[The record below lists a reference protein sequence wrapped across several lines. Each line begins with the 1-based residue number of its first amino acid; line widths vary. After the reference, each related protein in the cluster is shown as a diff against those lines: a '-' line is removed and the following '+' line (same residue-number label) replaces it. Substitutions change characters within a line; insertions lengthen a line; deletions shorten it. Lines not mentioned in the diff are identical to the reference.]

1 MALRLGRVLRAA
13 GRLAAAGVAL
23 CVGLGAAAQ
32 ATPDGPAA
40 WTVNGKAM
48 PIGDFVAQVADVID
62 KTIVLDPRVK
72 NQEVTVISNVSLD
85 ADGVYALFLT
95 VLKAHG
101 LGVVVNDDVLSIV
114 QQPAIRQSA
123 GPVAEGMDGPADQFI
138 TQVVPVSYVQST
150 ELQKILRQLLPQ
162 TSHIA
167 AIEQP
172 NVLLIA
178 AYAANMERILKV
190 VREVDVVDKD
200 EVIKRPLEHA
210 WVGSLATVLEEI
222 APDEIGRSA
231 KGPRRVQIVANERD
245 NSLVLRGKAHAI
257 AEALRLIDKLDVAET
272 ATNAARVIH
281 LNHADAATTAPLLD
295 QLVNGGVGG
304 EAIGPVA
311 SILADET
318 LNALI
323 IRADPTTLNEILATV
338 AQLDVRRA
346 QVLIEA
352 AVVEVSVNTVD
363 NAGVEWAAGDGRGS
377 TVPVLSTTLN
387 GIVSGLLTRLGE
399 SGSVSVDPLAV
410 ASGFTAPT
418 IALARLDAD
427 GIGLGAVITALA
439 TDTQSNLLSNPS
451 VLTLDN
457 EEATNVSG
465 QQIPF
470 RTGSFTTTTDGASN
484 PFQTINRENV
494 GVELK
499 VTPHIHEDLSMRLV
513 VSLEVGNVANTAE
526 SGGINVGASG
536 FADIVTN
543 NRSLQTTVLADDKE
557 IILLGGLIQDD
568 YRDIERRV
576 PLLSRVPLLGRAF
589 RSKRETLI
597 KRHLLMFLRP
607 TVLLSAEAATDT
619 ALDRYQGIYGLG
631 DDDKNRVPAD
641 LEEVFSGVGG

>member
-1 MALRLGRVLRAA
+1 MRWLRLGAVLGVA
-13 GRLAAAGVAL
+13 GRLAVAGAAL
-23 CVGLGAAAQ
+23 CVGLGAAAPS
-32 ATPDGPAA
+32 APAA

-123 GPVAEGMDGPADQFI
+123 GPVAEAIDGPADQFI

-150 ELQKILRQLLPQ
+150 ELTKILRQLLPQ
-162 TSHIA
+162 TSHLA

-178 AYAANMERILKV
+178 AYAANMERILKI
-190 VREVDVVDKD
+190 VRQVDVVDKD
-200 EVIKRPLEHA
+200 EVVKRPLEHA
-210 WVGSLATVLEEI
+210 WVGSLAKVLEEI

-272 ATNAARVIH
+272 ATNAARVVH

-295 QLVNGGVGG
+295 QLVNGSVGG
-304 EAIGPVA
+304 ETMGPVA

-363 NAGVEWAAGDGRGS
+363 SSGVEWAAGDGRGS

-526 SGGINVGASG
+526 SGGLGVGSSG

-543 NRSLQTTVLADDKE
+543 NRSLLTTVLADDRE

-576 PLLSRVPLLGRAF
+576 PLLSRVPVLGRAF
-589 RSKRETLI
+589 RSKRETLV

-619 ALDRYQGIYGLG
+619 ALDRYQGIYGVG
-631 DDDKNRVPAD
+631 DGDKNRVPAE
-641 LEEVFSGVGG
+641 LEDVFSGVGS